1 MNNYVIYGKD
11 NCIYCSMAKTL
22 LEQKNIPYQYVDVPT
37 HPLGMDLFKARF
49 PGAKSFPQIRDM
61 DDNWIGGYDDLV
73 RHFDGR

>member
-1 MNNYVIYGKD
+1 MHSYLIYGKP

-22 LEQKNIPYQYVDVPT
+22 LEQKQIPYMYVDVT
-37 HPLGMDLFKARF
+37 SMHRGMEIFQNRF